1 MYDKCNY
8 KNGLSKGFFSGLH
21 SHAQRALHTRRRSR
35 RIKVQTYF
43 KKLYILYFI
52 TYILLNY
59 GAPNQIRTDDP
70 ILTMDVLYQLS
81 YGSEYGGARRD
92 RTDDLL
98 NANQALF
105 QLSYGP
111 EKTHTITISGW
122 CYRMGLSSSSLI
134 RSRLLSFFRTR
145 LQTRISTESSANMI
159 F

>member
-1 MYDKCNY
+1 M
-8 KNGLSKGFFSGLH
+8 SW
-21 SHAQRALHTRRRSR
+21 HASR
-35 RIKVQTYF
+35 RTMAKSLRVKVPTYF

-52 TYILLNY
+52 ILLDY

-81 YGSEYGGARRD
+81 YGSRIKFGGARRD

-111 EKTHTITISGW
+111 EIDHTITISGW
-122 CYRMGLSSSSLI
+122 RYRMGLSSSSLI

-145 LQTRISTESSANMI
+145 LQTLISTESSANTI